1 MRTLY
6 LLLLLLAAVLAAVT
20 VLNWEAFVAPTEL
33 SLGIASVSL
42 PLGLTLLSLL
52 VLLTVLFLVHAVYLQ
67 GTVLLDTRRHSK
79 ELQANRELAD
89 KAEASRFTA
98 LQEFISTELTRQA
111 MRQADAHQALL
122 ARIAELEQASQT
134 FTEQTGNSLAASLGE
149 LEDRLERGLPAPR
162 R

>member
-33 SLGIASVSL
+33 SLGFASVSL

-111 MRQADAHQALL
+111 EAHQALL